1 MKRINLLLF
10 CSALC
15 IGSLIAG
22 CSTERTEWINRGEWV
37 YNNASTHTI
46 EITGVYTGMQFGA
59 DDSFTLLPGESHTVD
74 VRSDGPKE
82 LPAEDMPFPLGFTSY
97 GRSSIIVDGETT
109 AELQADKGICDRSR
123 YEVEKLGRAHY
134 RFTCT
139 ITDKIIEE
147 LITE

>member
-1 MKRINLLLF
+1 MKRIDSLLL
-10 CSALC
+10 CGALFIAC
-15 IGSLIAG
+15 LTAG

-46 EITGVYTGMQFGA
+46 EITGVYTGLQFGA
-59 DDSFTLLPGESHTVD
+59 DDSFRLLPGDSHTID
-74 VRSDGPKE
+74 VRSEGPKE
-82 LPAEDMPFPLGFTSY
+82 IPAEAMPFPLGFTSS

-109 AELQADKGICDRSR
+109 VVLQADKGLCDRNE

-139 ITDKIIEE
+139 ITDKTIEE
-147 LITE
+147 LLTE